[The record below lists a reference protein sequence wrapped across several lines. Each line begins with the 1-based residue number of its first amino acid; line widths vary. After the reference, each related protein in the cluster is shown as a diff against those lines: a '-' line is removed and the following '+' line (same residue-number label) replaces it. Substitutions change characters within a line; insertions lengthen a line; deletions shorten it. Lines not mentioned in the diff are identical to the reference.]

1 MRESDSPITD
11 ALVFRA
17 QKFLRAILQGCAR
30 VQSMSTQTYQWGN
43 TRRSSFRVERWS
55 WSLRFWLL
63 MAFVLAI
70 LFHWWLYYFFNN
82 IELGR
87 GMLPHN
93 NAKVRPERITIS
105 PDMLK
110 DQKAIKTIPE
120 IIAPSEKPPQ
130 MKADIQD
137 IVDMLP
143 NDKAIDLTPEVKKVT
158 NFIAPDND
166 PKAVNPA
173 QSPSLAAIA
182 NKLPGPDLA
191 SAANALKSS
200 AMSKAVSAQQL
211 VLPARAL
218 DKELDGVDGKL
229 LDTLN
234 KQSEA
239 GNAAAQR
246 VKGFSNLDDLLS
258 RGNNVNASTAPIL
271 LPTDLLFEYGS
282 DQLAENAR
290 LSLMKLGLLIMR
302 NPNSRFIIEG
312 HTDSIGSDDYNIDL
326 SQRRANAVV
335 GWLMASLKLSAERI
349 VAVGLGRS
357 RLIIPGGT
365 VEEQAINRRVEIKV
379 RPLQ

>member
-1 MRESDSPITD
+1 MGFC
-11 ALVFRA
+11 V
-17 QKFLRAILQGCAR
+17 KFLRAILRGCAR
-30 VQSMSTQTYQWGN
+30 LKNMATQTYQWGN
-43 TRRSSFRVERWS
+43 TRRSAFRVERWS
-55 WSLRFWLL
+55 WSLRLWLL
-63 MAFVLAI
+63 VAFALAI
-70 LFHWWLYYFFNN
+70 LFHWWLYYFFSNL
-82 IELGR
+82 ELGKS
-87 GMLPHN
+87 MLPHTPT
-93 NAKVRPERITIS
+93 KIRPERVTIS
-105 PDMLK
+105 PEILK
-110 DQKAIKTIPE
+110 DQKAIQNIPD

-137 IVDMLP
+137 IVEMLP
-143 NDKAIDLTPEVKKVT
+143 KDKALDLTPEVKKIT
-158 NFIAPDND
+158 NFIAPDQD
-166 PKAVNPA
+166 PRALNPA
-173 QSPSLAAIA
+173 QAPSLAAIA
-182 NKLPGPDLA
+182 NSLPGPDLA

-211 VLPARAL
+211 VLPARPI
-218 DKELDGVDGKL
+218 DKEMDGVDGKL

-258 RGNNVNASTAPIL
+258 RGSNVNASTAPIL

-312 HTDSIGSDDYNIDL
+312 HTDSIGSDDYNMEL

-335 GWLMASLKLSAERI
+335 GWLIDSLKLTTDRI

-357 RLIIPGGT
+357 RLIIPDGT
-365 VEEQAINRRVEIKV
+365 KEEQAINRRVEIKV
-379 RPLQ
+379 RPLK

>member
-1 MRESDSPITD
+1 
-11 ALVFRA
+11 
-17 QKFLRAILQGCAR
+17 
-30 VQSMSTQTYQWGN
+30 MSSQVYQWGN
-43 TRRSSFRVERWS
+43 ARRSSFRVERWS

-63 MAFVLAI
+63 TAFVLAI

-82 IELGR
+82 IELGKS
-87 GMLPHN
+87 MLPRN
-93 NAKVRPERITIS
+93 NAKIRPERITIS
-105 PDMLK
+105 PEVMK
-110 DQKAIKTIPE
+110 DQKAIQTIPD
-120 IIAPSEKPPQ
+120 IIVPSDNPPSI
-130 MKADIQD
+130 KADIQD

-143 NDKAIDLTPEVKKVT
+143 KDKDIDLTPEVKKIT
-158 NFIAPDND
+158 NFIAPDSD
-166 PKAVNPA
+166 PKALNPA
-173 QSPSLAAIA
+173 QAPSLAAIA
-182 NKLPGPDLA
+182 NSLPGPDLA

-200 AMSKAVSAQQL
+200 AMSKAVSTAQL

-218 DKELDGVDGKL
+218 DKEMDGIDGKL

-258 RGNNVNASTAPIL
+258 RGSNVNGGTAPIL

-312 HTDSIGSDDYNIDL
+312 HTDSIGSDDYNINL

-335 GWLMASLKLSAERI
+335 GWLVASLKLSTDRI
-349 VAVGLGRS
+349 AAVGLGRT
-357 RLIIPGGT
+357 RLIVPGGS

>member
-1 MRESDSPITD
+1 MSRVSAVKIP
-11 ALVFRA
+11 
-17 QKFLRAILQGCAR
+17 RAILRGCAR
-30 VQSMSTQTYQWGN
+30 FPFMATQTYQWGN
-43 TRRSSFRVERWS
+43 TRRSAFRVERWS
-55 WSLRFWLL
+55 WSLRFWLF
-63 MAFVLAI
+63 MAFVLAL
-70 LFHWWLYYFFNN
+70 LFHGWLYYFFSN
-82 IELGR
+82 IELGK

-93 NAKVRPERITIS
+93 NAKIRPERVTIN
-105 PDMLK
+105 PEILK
-110 DQKAIKTIPE
+110 DQKAIQNIPD
-120 IIAPSEKPPQ
+120 IIAPSEKPPE

-137 IVDMLP
+137 IVEMLP
-143 NDKAIDLTPEVKKVT
+143 PDKAIDLTPEVKKIT
-158 NFIAPDND
+158 NFIAPEED
-166 PKAVNPA
+166 PTAMNPA

-182 NKLPGPDLA
+182 NSLPGPDLA

-200 AMSKAVSAQQL
+200 AMSKAVSDKQL
-211 VLPARAL
+211 ILPARPI
-218 DKELDGVDGKL
+218 DKELDGMDGKL

-335 GWLMASLKLSAERI
+335 GWLITSLKLTTDRI

-357 RLIIPGGT
+357 RLIIPDGT
-365 VEEQAINRRVEIKV
+365 KEEQAINRRVEIKV
-379 RPLQ
+379 RPLK